1 MVFNSWQFAAFLPVV
16 FAVYW
21 LMPHKYR
28 WMLILCSSY
37 YFYLSAGLK
46 YVVLLIV
53 TTAITYETGIWV
65 ERTKEPKKKKAIIT
79 ISISIC
85 LACLAVFK
93 YSNFIVSSISDVFAL
108 FSIKFHP
115 TTLKIVLP
123 LGISFYTF
131 NVVSYM
137 VDVYRGRIPA
147 EHHFGV
153 YAAFVAYFPKLISGP
168 IERAKPMLNQLKVEK
183 TFDYKQGLDGSKLFL
198 WGLFKKIVVADTLVI
213 YVDLIFNS
221 ITQHSGFA
229 LVLAAV
235 FFSIQIYCDFSGY
248 SDMACGVSKLLG
260 IELMENFR
268 SPYFSTSIKE
278 FWSKWHISL
287 STWFRD
293 YVYIPMGGN
302 RVGKVKRYFNIL
314 VTFLASG
321 LWHGANWTYVLWGGL
336 HGIAQIT
343 EKQLGIRT
351 VRYKRGATWLFKA
364 LVVFIFVTAAWVF
377 FRADS
382 FSNAMYLFANM
393 FAGIASPVEYLKNG
407 FDSIGMTMGGLL
419 DFVIYMLP
427 LTLYD
432 FISVKYERD
441 AGQIISEKSS
451 ILSWLFYISIGLV
464 VVFMSQKGVAAQFV
478 YMQF

>member
-21 LMPHKYR
+21 LMPHRYR
-28 WMLILCSSY
+28 WVLILFSSY
-37 YFYLSAGLK
+37 FFYLSAGLK
-46 YVVLLIV
+46 YVVLLLAI
-53 TTAITYETGIWV
+53 TAITYETAIWV
-65 ERTKEPKKKKAIIT
+65 ERTKEQKKKRAIIT
-79 ISISIC
+79 LSISIC

-93 YSNFIVSSISDVFAL
+93 YSNFIVSSISDAFAL
-108 FSIKFHP
+108 FSIKLHP

-137 VDVYRGRIPA
+137 VDVYREKIPA
-147 EHHFGV
+147 ERHFGI
-153 YAAFVAYFPKLISGP
+153 YAAFVAYFPKLLSGP
-168 IERAKPMLNQLKVEK
+168 IERAEPMLKQIKTEK

-213 YVDLIFNS
+213 YVDSVFNS

-229 LVLAAV
+229 LILAAV

-248 SDMACGVSKLLG
+248 SDMARGVSKLLG

-278 FWSKWHISL
+278 FWSRWHISL

-302 RVGKVKRYFNIL
+302 RVRKSKQYINVL

-343 EKQLGIRT
+343 EKQLGIRAI
-351 VRYKRGATWLFKA
+351 RHKRGAIWLFKA

-382 FSNAMYLFANM
+382 FSNAIYLFANM
-393 FAGIASPVEYLKNG
+393 FAGVASPVDYLKNG
-407 FDSIGMTMGGLL
+407 FNSIGMTMGGLL

-451 ILSWLFYISIGLV
+451 TLSWLFYISIGLA